1 MKTEVPL
8 FLIGCI
14 VIVVGIFI
22 VLLSKIP
29 ILSRLPVDI
38 IIKRKNFSF
47 YFPLGFCLFGSI
59 ILTLVLNLFF
69 GKK

>member
-1 MKTEVPL
+1 MKTEAPL

-29 ILSRLPVDI
+29 ILSLFPGNI
-38 IIKRKNFSF
+38 MIKRKNFSF
-47 YFPLGFCLFGSI
+47 YFPLGFCLFASI
-59 ILTLVLNLFF
+59 ILTLVLNMFF